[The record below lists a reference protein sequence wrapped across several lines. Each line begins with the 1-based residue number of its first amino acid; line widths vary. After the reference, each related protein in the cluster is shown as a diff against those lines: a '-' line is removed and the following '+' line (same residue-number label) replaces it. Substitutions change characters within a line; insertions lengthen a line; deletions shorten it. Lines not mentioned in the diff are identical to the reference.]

1 MAPVAPTTITPPSA
15 SCPQRK
21 VRKNVRT
28 LSEEEKRALV
38 EAMRRAMASGALQQ
52 VMGLHGVPADTTIC
66 GTRGNSVPCCPHDE
80 NWPAFL
86 PWHRNY
92 MVQLEEVLGLPLPYW
107 DWTEDSSWP
116 NLFEPILKDIHD
128 NAGIDVIAGLNE
140 FGTAGQCDPANPG
153 GLDAYRA
160 RQRGIAHSNFLQEQP
175 NFKRQIG
182 LAFIKENYREFS
194 SQLSNPHNMVHNTNP
209 CNLRPTLVAA
219 WDPVFF
225 LHHAFV
231 DMQYAYWQE
240 LQRLRGRPMQVPQH
254 TQPLRPFDNPQY
266 NPVAST
272 LAASRADQGYD
283 YRAAFC
289 YEYDRL
295 SFAGQTPEEFH
306 QARTSRFTAQCD
318 PSGSCL
324 GLEIGDDVFMG
335 VVVPRRASASILRF
349 TLCAEDACVPAGST
363 ATFGAGKADAV
374 TGPVSS
380 ATHKLVEVDVTHVV
394 KEQEWFESVLEGR
407 LVESEFEGLPPPVVI
422 MRAEDEPSGG
432 QVALSAEQALLY
444 GDLLEAYQVD
454 DFQEGEI

>member
-1 MAPVAPTTITPPSA
+1 MSPGHQTGVDSGAPAVPGSGGAWGAWTPVTSISSVSWAPTGWVSSAAAGWGAWGAWSSCSAPPSCRGGRKVTRRRCRTQACPGASKQIQLCNKVETLCTSQGGPGPGGPVGPHGGGPGGPVAPVAPTTITPPSA

-231 DMQYAYWQE
+231 DMQYAYWQ
-240 LQRLRGRPMQVPQH
+240 V
-254 TQPLRPFDNPQY
+254 
-266 NPVAST
+266 
-272 LAASRADQGYD
+272 
-283 YRAAFC
+283 C
-289 YEYDRL
+289 
-295 SFAGQTPEEFH
+295 
-306 QARTSRFTAQCD
+306 
-318 PSGSCL
+318 
-324 GLEIGDDVFMG
+324 
-335 VVVPRRASASILRF
+335 
-349 TLCAEDACVPAGST
+349 CVT
-363 ATFGAGKADAV
+363 
-374 TGPVSS
+374 
-380 ATHKLVEVDVTHVV
+380 
-394 KEQEWFESVLEGR
+394 
-407 LVESEFEGLPPPVVI
+407 I
-422 MRAEDEPSGG
+422 
-432 QVALSAEQALLY
+432 
-444 GDLLEAYQVD
+444 
-454 DFQEGEI
+454 